1 MEPQGVWSI
10 VFHPFAML
18 WAGQVLHFLKLMRD
32 QELLGQGKGQGAR
45 AFIKD
50 HKYGIMFS
58 LIAGMVAYGFLHTS
72 GQLNVAGAFTAGYMA
87 DSVVNSITNR
97 TLKQIEKE

>member
-1 MEPQGVWSI
+1 MWSA

-18 WAGQVLHFLKLMRD
+18 WAGQLLHFLKLMRD
-32 QELLGQGKGQGAR
+32 QELLGQGKGQGAK

-58 LIAGMVAYGFLHTS
+58 IVAGFVAYGFLFTS
-72 GQLNVAGAFTAGYMA
+72 NQLNSAAAFTAGYMA
-87 DSVVNSITNR
+87 DSVVNAFTQKTI
-97 TLKQIEKE
+97 KKIEEE